1 MLMRLSVRYIFI
13 IHAFEFVVNRL
24 GEIFMENFHERLKSC
39 RKSMNKTQKQVADFL
54 GVSIRAYQHYE
65 LNDREPPLS
74 KAVALA
80 DFFDVSLDY
89 LTGRSVKPK

>member
-1 MLMRLSVRYIFI
+1 
-13 IHAFEFVVNRL
+13 
-24 GEIFMENFHERLKSC
+24 MEKFCERLKNC
-39 RKSMNKTQKQVADFL
+39 RKSIKKTQKQVADFL

-80 DFFDVSLDY
+80 DYFNVSLDY
-89 LTGRSVKPK
+89 LTGRKDTPEM